1 MHGSTDG
8 HASQHTHPHAPGR
21 ELALHLHAVRQSY
34 PYRLGL
40 ARKEVLHGI
49 DCDLPRGASLGLV
62 GPNGSGKSTLLR
74 LLAGV
79 EAPRAGRVLVLGA
92 SPEEAATRRR
102 IGWLAEEL
110 PHPRDMRARAALHF
124 TAALYG
130 VPRAELDA
138 RVERMLERVG
148 LASAAT
154 VPLGKFSRGMA
165 RRFGLAAAL
174 VHEPELVLLDEP
186 TAGLDAPGFAVLAD
200 LLDEAKARGSSLVV
214 ASHLLTD
221 IQAHCDRLLVLVDGR
236 VALSGA
242 PRDLAPEG
250 GAVEFEVAGLDAAAL
265 AELERDVRARG
276 GRVLGRFASPRNLVE
291 LYRNFRG
298 APPTDRR

>member
-1 MHGSTDG
+1 MHGSVHGQAPHHAHSHSPG
-8 HASQHTHPHAPGR
+8 HGP
-21 ELALHLHAVRQSY
+21 ALHLHNVRQSY
-34 PYRLGL
+34 PIRLGL

-49 DCDLPRGASLGLV
+49 DCALPRGASLGLV

-79 EAPRAGRVLVLGA
+79 EAPRSGRVEVLGG
-92 SPEEAATRRR
+92 SPAAAATRRR

-110 PHPRDMRARAALHF
+110 PHPRDLRARSALAF

-130 VPRAELDA
+130 VSDAELDA
-138 RVERMLERVG
+138 RVERFLERVG
-148 LASAAT
+148 LASAAK
-154 VPLGKFSRGMA
+154 VRLGQFSRGMA

-174 VHEPELVLLDEP
+174 IHEPELVLLDEP

-200 LLDEAKARGSSLVV
+200 LLDEAKARGASLVV

-236 VALSGA
+236 VALSGT
-242 PRDLAPEG
+242 PRDLAPDR
-250 GAVEFEVAGLDAAAL
+250 GAVEFEVSGLDAAAL
-265 AELERDVRARG
+265 DELERDVLSRG
-276 GRVLGRFASPRNLVE
+276 GRVLARFASPRNLVE

-298 APPTDRR
+298 SPPTERR